1 MTPTMFIGRS
11 LLSREFRAAETEIQH
26 FLYMKIAYIAE
37 KRGLQ
42 LLFFLY

>member
-26 FLYMKIAYIAE
+26 LIAYIAE

-42 LLFFLY
+42 VLFFLY